1 MQGLKAPAL
10 AYFMQFS
17 IRADLRKA
25 IGSSLQ
31 KHDLQLKLSGYLE
44 LEERMKDILSLIRT
58 KHVVDEQDL
67 ASIGLSLYDFP
78 TISHFFVG
86 AHRPVFVYEAT
97 FKQIRS
103 ALDFAY
109 SRVFGS
115 DIWQYATGADS
126 RANSLDDVDPD
137 AIHTLIDRMSLT
149 QLQRESQPDD
159 TKVTDERLFVV
170 DLAAPVSVLKKQ
182 FLAAIE
188 RIPKQKITMGSD
200 FFDLAKLGILP
211 FIDLENWQQWIH
223 GKRIKRNI
231 QAMLIYGR
239 NGTVRQINQRTIPI
253 ANKMLEANSAPFTY
267 LTSKAAEDLDEIV
280 EHIRQQKPK
289 EAVASPTRHMHLN
302 GEPTGG
308 TIFSQNEKTEEILSR
323 WLPRT
328 YPYNIPDLK
337 RTALVFPDAAE
348 NLGAVLESVDQQLEQ
363 NISDRILSSAGYAS
377 DGSALLRVMREL
389 LQATEGP

>member
-1 MQGLKAPAL
+1 MKRDVRARAHRGPIRSWHDPRVSCFNANEYKMQGLKAPAL

-159 TKVTDERLFVV
+159 TKVTDESQFGV
-170 DLAAPVSVLKKQ
+170 DLAASVSVLKKQ

-188 RIPKQKITMGSD
+188 RIPKQKTTTASY
-200 FFDLAKLGILP
+200 FFDLAQLETLP
-211 FIDLENWQQWIH
+211 
-223 GKRIKRNI
+223 
-231 QAMLIYGR
+231 LIY
-239 NGTVRQINQRTIPI
+239 
-253 ANKMLEANSAPFTY
+253 LE
-267 LTSKAAEDLDEIV
+267 IW
-280 EHIRQQKPK
+280 HQ
-289 EAVASPTRHMHLN
+289 
-302 GEPTGG
+302 
-308 TIFSQNEKTEEILSR
+308 
-323 WLPRT
+323 
-328 YPYNIPDLK
+328 
-337 RTALVFPDAAE
+337 
-348 NLGAVLESVDQQLEQ
+348 
-363 NISDRILSSAGYAS
+363 
-377 DGSALLRVMREL
+377 
-389 LQATEGP
+389 